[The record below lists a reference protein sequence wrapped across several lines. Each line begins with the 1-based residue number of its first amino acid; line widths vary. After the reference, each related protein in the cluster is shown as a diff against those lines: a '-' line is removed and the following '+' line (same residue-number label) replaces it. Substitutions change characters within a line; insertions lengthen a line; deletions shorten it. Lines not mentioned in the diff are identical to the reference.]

1 VFIFLLEASLL
12 DIRHAL
18 AFVLLG
24 WFLMVTPLTQ
34 EWPWHPV
41 SGAPLK
47 HWYDKNDVAFASKQ
61 ECEVDK
67 QRVILHA
74 RNASADNDTR
84 TLQLY
89 YWMMLQCVASDD
101 PRLGAK

>member
-1 VFIFLLEASLL
+1 MRFHQSAMVI
-12 DIRHAL
+12 I
-18 AFVLLG
+18 VG

-34 EWPWHPV
+34 DWPWHPI

-47 HWYDKNDVAFASKQ
+47 HWYNKNDIAFESKQ
-61 ECEVDK
+61 QCEIDK

-74 RNASADNDTR
+74 KNASPQNDTR

-89 YWMMLQCVASDD
+89 YWMMLQCVSSED
-101 PRLGAK
+101 PRMTQN